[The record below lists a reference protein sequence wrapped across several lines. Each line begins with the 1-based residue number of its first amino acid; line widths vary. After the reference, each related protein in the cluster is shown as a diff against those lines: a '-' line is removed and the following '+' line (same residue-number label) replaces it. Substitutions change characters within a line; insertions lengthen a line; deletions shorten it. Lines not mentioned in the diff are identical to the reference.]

1 MIYRNQT
8 NTLAQIQAMSRMRI
22 TNSQEA
28 VAFLRALAP
37 LQEQVA
43 FVLQRA
49 SIARQQEINKV
60 SQVPVQETP
69 APAPVVSAPETF
81 VPEDLSSDE
90 GFSEKEVEEK
100 VEKLKAARKKESRKE
115 ESRKEES
122 HKKEK

>member
-8 NTLAQIQAMSRMRI
+8 NTLAQIQAMGRMRI

-60 SQVPVQETP
+60 SQVPVQE
-69 APAPVVSAPETF
+69 APAPVSPTVSAPETF

-115 ESRKEES
+115 ET

>member
-8 NTLAQIQAMSRMRI
+8 NTLAQIQAMGRMRI

-60 SQVPVQETP
+60 SQVPVQEAP

-100 VEKLKAARKKESRKE
+100 VEKLKAARKK
-115 ESRKEES
+115 
-122 HKKEK
+122 KEK

>member
-8 NTLAQIQAMSRMRI
+8 NTLAQIQAMARMRI

-49 SIARQQEINKV
+49 SIVRQQEINKV
-60 SQVPVQETP
+60 SQVPQVPVQETP
-69 APAPVVSAPETF
+69 VPTVSAPETF

-100 VEKLKAARKKESRKE
+100 VEKLKAAREKEARKK
-115 ESRKEES
+115 ES

>member
-8 NTLAQIQAMSRMRI
+8 NTLAQIQAMARMRI

-49 SIARQQEINKV
+49 SIVRQQEINRA
-60 SQVPVQETP
+60 SQVPAQETP
-69 APAPVVSAPETF
+69 APAPTPVSAPETF

-100 VEKLKAARKKESRKE
+100 VEKLKAARKK
-115 ESRKEES
+115 
-122 HKKEK
+122 KEK

>member
-8 NTLAQIQAMSRMRI
+8 NTLAQIQAMARMRI

-37 LQEQVA
+37 LQEQVT

-49 SIARQQEINKV
+49 SIVRQQEINRA

-69 APAPVVSAPETF
+69 APAPTPVSAPETF

-100 VEKLKAARKKESRKE
+100 VEKLKAARKK
-115 ESRKEES
+115 
-122 HKKEK
+122 KEK

>member
-8 NTLAQIQAMSRMRI
+8 NTLAQIQAMARMRI

-49 SIARQQEINKV
+49 SIVRQQEINRA

-69 APAPVVSAPETF
+69 APAPAPVSAPETF

-100 VEKLKAARKKESRKE
+100 VEKLKAARKK
-115 ESRKEES
+115 
-122 HKKEK
+122 KEK

>member
-8 NTLAQIQAMSRMRI
+8 NTLAQIQAMARMRI

-49 SIARQQEINKV
+49 SIVRQQEINRAA
-60 SQVPVQETP
+60 QVPVQETP
-69 APAPVVSAPETF
+69 APAPTPVSAPETF

-100 VEKLKAARKKESRKE
+100 VEKLKAARKK
-115 ESRKEES
+115 
-122 HKKEK
+122 KEK

>member
-49 SIARQQEINKV
+49 SIARQQEINKA

-69 APAPVVSAPETF
+69 APVSTPVSAPETF

-100 VEKLKAARKKESRKE
+100 VEKLKAARKKEPRKE
-115 ESRKEES
+115 ET